1 MAFYKKQFSERQGVY
16 YPQAIVIGKPVETEE
31 VVKELAEMSSL
42 TPGDAYLLL
51 ANLPGVLAKFMKQGK
66 SVRIKGLGT
75 FRYSLETHG
84 VENEADFDF
93 QSQVER
99 VLVQFTPETTFAVR
113 GSQAQRALV
122 SNDIEWIDIAS
133 LGLSPADDTTDEPTT
148 GEDEERPGGL

>member
-1 MAFYKKQFSERQGVY
+1 MAFYKKQYSERQKVY
-16 YPQAIVIGKPVETEE
+16 YPQAIVIGKPVETDD

-66 SVRIKGLGT
+66 SVRIKGMGT

-133 LGLSPADDTTDEPTT
+133 LGIQPAGIEDEPTT